1 MLVGGLEGIND
12 TEDLSG
18 VTAGGGGVGH
28 DETDLL
34 AGVDDED
41 RADGQ
46 SHTLG
51 VDVGSV
57 LVVNHV
63 VGVGD
68 LALGVGDDGKLK
80 LGAGDLVNVLDPGV
94 VRFDTVGA
102 ETDHLD
108 ATSSE
113 LGLELGE
120 STELGGT
127 DGSEV
132 IGVGEEDGPAVTNEV
147 MEGDGT
153 VRGLS
158 IEVGGNGAETEAA
171 VVSMASM

>member
-1 MLVGGLEGIND
+1 VLVGGLQSIND

-18 VTAGGGGVGH
+18 VTAGRGGVGH

-34 AGVDDED
+34 AGVNDKD

-46 SHTLG
+46 SLALG
-51 VDVGSV
+51 VDVGGV

-68 LALGVGDDGKLK
+68 LAFGVGDDGKLE
-80 LGAGDLVNVLDPGV
+80 LGAGNLVNVLDPGV
-94 VRFDTVGA
+94 VGLDTVGA
-102 ETDHLD
+102 ETDQLD
-108 ATSSE
+108 ATSGE

-120 STELGGT
+120 STQLGGT
-127 DGSEV
+127 DGGEV
-132 IGVGEEDGPAVTNEV
+132 IGVGEEDGPAVTDEV
-147 MEGDGT
+147 VEGNGT

-158 IEVGGNGAETEAA
+158 IEVGGNGAETEA
-171 VVSMASM
+171 VDCC